1 MSIESSINRI
11 SCLILSYFNYDREE
25 VRILHLY
32 KKLLKRERILLYL
45 EDKNEERSS
54 DEEYDAD

>member
-11 SCLILSYFNYDREE
+11 RCLILSYFNYDREE
-25 VRILHLY
+25 VRIVHLY